1 MIIPWLIFMAVGL
14 ITYAGFLKLAAR
26 LLRYSVSWKASF
38 LFAGIML
45 VLVIFEHVLVFS
57 QPVAIRIGI
66 RRDAAARSHNFGWLV
81 FQRAR
86 HKPPRCSSWVVRRDT
101 AHGAGVCN
109 DDCCGV
115 RDRYSGS
122 GFSQQSPFPA
132 ALTSSDLHTNHDC
145 QRQKEIMNPNV
156 DGFLRK
162 AKKWREEFEKLRMV
176 CLDSGLTEELKWGKP
191 CYTYQKSNVVLI
203 HGFKEYCA
211 LLFMKGA
218 LLKDP
223 NGILVQ
229 QTENVQAARQIRFTN
244 VREIVEMEPILK
256 AYIKEAIEV
265 EKAGLEVDYKK
276 TSEFVIPEE
285 FQNRLDESPAL
296 KTAFDA
302 LTPGRQRGYILYF
315 SAAKQSKTREAR
327 VEKCLQQILDGKGL
341 ND

>member
-1 MIIPWLIFMAVGL
+1 
-14 ITYAGFLKLAAR
+14 
-26 LLRYSVSWKASF
+26 
-38 LFAGIML
+38 
-45 VLVIFEHVLVFS
+45 
-57 QPVAIRIGI
+57 
-66 RRDAAARSHNFGWLV
+66 
-81 FQRAR
+81 
-86 HKPPRCSSWVVRRDT
+86 
-101 AHGAGVCN
+101 
-109 DDCCGV
+109 
-115 RDRYSGS
+115 
-122 GFSQQSPFPA
+122 
-132 ALTSSDLHTNHDC
+132 
-145 QRQKEIMNPNV
+145 MNPDV

-162 AKKWREEFEKLRMV
+162 AEKWREEFEKLRMIY
-176 CLDSGLTEELKWGKP
+176 LDSGLTEELKWGKP
-191 CYTYQKSNVVLI
+191 CYAYQKSNVVLI

-211 LLFMKGA
+211 LLFMKGAGA

-244 VREIVEMEPILK
+244 VREIVEMAPILK
-256 AYIKEAIEV
+256 VCIEEAIEV

-315 SAAKQSKTREAR
+315 SAGKQSKTREAR
-327 VEKCLQQILDGKGL
+327 VEKCVQQILKGKGL